1 MRLVNLYLD
10 DGLFYSLFINLTPLG
25 SALKGFSLEGNLTG
39 LIPLDIYFDNPP
51 PLSPS
56 LHKGGGIG
64 YVREASPLLN
74 SPFSIS
80 FLEGEVWVL
89 KGLRLSL
96 SLLLVSLPLIWI
108 YIPIMR
114 GKYRF

>member
-1 MRLVNLYLD
+1 MPLSFLPIFPGSISGGEQIVKGSIRGLVDFYLAD
-10 DGLFYSLFINLTPLG
+10 ELFYSLFINLTPLG

-64 YVREASPLLN
+64 YVREASPLFN
-74 SPFSIS
+74 
-80 FLEGEVWVL
+80 FLL
-89 KGLRLSL
+89 KK
-96 SLLLVSLPLIWI
+96 
-108 YIPIMR
+108 
-114 GKYRF
+114 GKV